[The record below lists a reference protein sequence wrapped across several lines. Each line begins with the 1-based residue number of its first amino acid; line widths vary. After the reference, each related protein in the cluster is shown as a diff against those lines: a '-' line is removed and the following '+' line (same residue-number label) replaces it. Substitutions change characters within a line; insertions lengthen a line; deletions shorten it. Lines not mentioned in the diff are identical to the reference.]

1 MRQIHLKANSRRS
14 KHFFFHYLYQHNFI
28 ITRQFF
34 SRMENIK
41 NNFNFPSND
50 YSSSPEWTLKYSAL
64 QKKLSDNCFLS
75 RNLCS
80 HHIKSLCCYAPP
92 PPPVLNH
99 YIMILIQPHSL
110 ILKKHLKS
118 NSKTSQLYQIYFT
131 PLWDA
136 TKICSFSLTQ
146 QK

>member
-1 MRQIHLKANSRRS
+1 MYHLVQDIEWLQGKKMRQIHLKANSRRS

-92 PPPVLNH
+92 PPASFKPLYH
-99 YIMILIQPHSL
+99 DPYTTTLFDF
-110 ILKKHLKS
+110 KKA
-118 NSKTSQLYQIYFT
+118 
-131 PLWDA
+131 P
-136 TKICSFSLTQ
+136 
-146 QK
+146 